1 MLQLYFLSI
10 LCNGLAGYLL
20 FAGSES
26 NLNERGGFSLKNP
39 TFYLVLGIVSAVIGL
54 LKLLSPVPRLD
65 FSQGIIIIGDL
76 IPAAGGIIAAIM
88 LIFGIYR
95 QDTSSKKGEL
105 ERLGSNLLTFRKHIG
120 IGLMTIA
127 LLHFLF
133 GQLILL

>member
-10 LCNGLAGYLL
+10 LCNGLAGYVI
-20 FAGSES
+20 FAASDNNFIDNS
-26 NLNERGGFSLKNP
+26 GFSIKNP
-39 TFYLVLGIVSAVIGL
+39 VFYLVLGIVSAVIGL

-76 IPAAGGIIAAIM
+76 IPAAGGVIAAIM

-95 QDTSSKKGEL
+95 QDKSSKAGAFD
-105 ERLGSNLLTFRKHIG
+105 RLGSNLLVFKKPIG

-133 GQLILL
+133 GQLVLL